1 MGLSALDR
9 SLHISHGR
17 KPVDK
22 NGVEMP
28 ASEGA
33 QDFIDFFISFAP
45 YRAGNP
51 GQPFYPGLVPGAT
64 FLRRSA
70 AQTAQLP
77 NVVAGFSPRSV
88 TNDTNLEL
96 PQSREVCTMRGQMTD
111 SKTEITVQP
120 PSK

>member
-45 YRAGNP
+45 
-51 GQPFYPGLVPGAT
+51 PGLGIQGNRFTPGWCPGLHSYAAPR
-64 FLRRSA
+64 LRPLNSD
-70 AQTAQLP
+70 
-77 NVVAGFSPRSV
+77 NAG
-88 TNDTNLEL
+88 
-96 PQSREVCTMRGQMTD
+96 
-111 SKTEITVQP
+111 
-120 PSK
+120 